1 MNTETIKSVC
11 DEALMN
17 TYGERQAS
25 FVKGRGAWL
34 WDEEGRK
41 YLDMVAGIAV
51 CALGHCHP
59 AVVEAIC
66 SQAKELIHV
75 SNLYYVR
82 PQAELARILVDNSFA
97 RRVFFSNS
105 GAEANEAAI
114 KIARKFGAEDGRSEI
129 ITMEGSFH
137 GRTLATLTATGQEK
151 VKTGFSPYLPGFK
164 TVEFNSLDA
173 VKKAVSGNTVG
184 IMLEPVQGERGNR
197 VSSPGFIKGL
207 RELCDSKNILLIFDE
222 VQCGLGRTGRLF
234 AYEHY
239 GVEPDIMTLAKPLGG
254 GLPLG
259 AALAGG
265 KTSDVLTPGSHASTF
280 GGNPVACAAGAAM
293 LDFMLSE
300 GVIDRAA
307 ELGRHL
313 MAGFKRL
320 QDKYGFITD
329 VRGEGLMAGFE
340 LAFPGKK
347 AVRECFRR
355 GLLVNCTSENFIRFL
370 PPLTVSKKEL
380 DSALGIL
387 DDVFKDVNCE
397 SL

>member
-1 MNTETIKSVC
+1 MNESAIKSAC
-11 DEALMN
+11 DGVLMN

-25 FVKGRGAWL
+25 FVKGRGSWL
-34 WDEEGRK
+34 WDDAGRK

-59 AVVEAIC
+59 AVVRAIC
-66 SQAKELIHV
+66 SQANELIHV

-82 PQAELARILVDNSFA
+82 PQAELAGMLVDNSFA
-97 RRVFFSNS
+97 RKVFFSNS

-114 KIARKFGAEDGRSEI
+114 KIARKFGAESGRSGI

-164 TVEFNSLDA
+164 TVEFNSLEA
-173 VKKAVSGNTVG
+173 VKEAVSGDTVG

-197 VSSPGFIKGL
+197 VSSPEFIKGL

-222 VQCGLGRTGRLF
+222 VQCGLGRTGKLF
-234 AYEHY
+234 AFEHY

-293 LDFMLSE
+293 LGFMLSE
-300 GVIDRAA
+300 GVIESVE

-313 MAGFKRL
+313 AAGLNRL
-320 QDKYGFITD
+320 KDRYSFITD
-329 VRGEGLMAGFE
+329 VRGKGLMTGFE
-340 LAFPGKK
+340 LSSPGKEL
-347 AVRECFRR
+347 VSECFRR
-355 GLLVNCTSENFIRFL
+355 GLLINCTNENFIRFL
-370 PPLTVSKKEL
+370 PPLTVSAEEL

-387 DDVFKDVNCE
+387 EDVFEDVNFTG
-397 SL
+397 L